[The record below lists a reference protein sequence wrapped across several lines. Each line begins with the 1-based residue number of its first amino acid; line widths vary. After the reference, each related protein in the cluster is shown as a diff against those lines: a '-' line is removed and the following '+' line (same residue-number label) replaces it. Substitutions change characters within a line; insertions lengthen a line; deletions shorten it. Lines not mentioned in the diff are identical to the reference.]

1 MILVSFTPAEGEIQ
15 ASTPDD
21 AVPGKHRAGLRDIQ
35 GEPDQHHW
43 QKMLILST
51 TQMNSG
57 LPQTLSV
64 PKFSPISPE
73 EPILWYLPHFPIT
86 ACAFTF
92 RTGYGLSRAEIKA
105 YSSFKLSRGLTSCLT
120 LGLFKKMYSVWVAC
134 CHSYSLSAFP
144 GRCSSGLGTLLDKR
158 WALCRCSLW
167 ERREGWW
174 RHPQWWD
181 RSAHLWK
188 QIQRE
193 GRPEI
198 QLRQSTACTF
208 KALSLE
214 DSFKSQAF
222 SKHWWLSC
230 QCNTSKKSQH
240 DIRSTHILST

>member
-105 YSSFKLSRGLTSCLT
+105 YSSFKLSRGLTSCLMNNWR
-120 LGLFKKMYSVWVAC
+120 GIESVSRLV
-134 CHSYSLSAFP
+134 
-144 GRCSSGLGTLLDKR
+144 
-158 WALCRCSLW
+158 
-167 ERREGWW
+167 
-174 RHPQWWD
+174 
-181 RSAHLWK
+181 
-188 QIQRE
+188 
-193 GRPEI
+193 I
-198 QLRQSTACTF
+198 QLFATPWIIAHQAP
-208 KALSLE
+208 LSME
-214 DSFKSQAF
+214 
-222 SKHWWLSC
+222 LSW
-230 QCNTSKKSQH
+230 H
-240 DIRSTHILST
+240 DNWSRVPFPSPGNVPDPGIEPRDLPHYRLILYHLSH

>member
-105 YSSFKLSRGLTSCLT
+105 YSSFKLSRGLTSCLMNNWR
-120 LGLFKKMYSVWVAC
+120 GIESVSRLV
-134 CHSYSLSAFP
+134 
-144 GRCSSGLGTLLDKR
+144 
-158 WALCRCSLW
+158 
-167 ERREGWW
+167 
-174 RHPQWWD
+174 
-181 RSAHLWK
+181 
-188 QIQRE
+188 
-193 GRPEI
+193 I
-198 QLRQSTACTF
+198 QLFATPWIIAHQAPLSMELSWHDNWSRVPFPSPGNVPDPGIKPGHRALQVDSLPSELPGKLPNLKAVSSRKENCSMQIWPTAATP
-208 KALSLE
+208 
-214 DSFKSQAF
+214 
-222 SKHWWLSC
+222 W
-230 QCNTSKKSQH
+230 
-240 DIRSTHILST
+240 